1 VKSITFHL
9 FYSLLVAVSLQ
20 KFVNT
25 FKINLFLPLVKPG
38 FHSMKEYKMK
48 GMNLRFWSLLAAVAL
63 LFSACGDDS
72 PSRVITEEDII
83 ASDELSTQA
92 KEDLGTAITGM
103 MNDGVPTDYETMDV
117 SEWKAANVDF
127 KEALAKNP
135 NNEHAKFG
143 MAVTNFMVAI
153 KSESV
158 ENLYSDISNS
168 SNPFGSNSSTGVM
181 LKTAVAENILIGQQQ
196 NELPEMHEIQDTLAA
211 VIIPALDE
219 AISALKELQADPT
232 FVEELNIDGEIRKMG
247 YSEIST
253 LLAGYRVIRAAFV
266 FYVSWDLDFDQNG
279 SYDWLEGF
287 EDESAIPEGD
297 LFTPA
302 QEEALQVVIDMYS
315 VTHPFMTIRPAW
327 EAEYKQIDEQI
338 LLAAQDV
345 KSALN
350 SLPDDEMFLMNSG
363 DVEPG
368 EIEDANAA
376 LDSVIKYLQQP
387 LTVTIPEINEEIT
400 IEFSAITQITN
411 PKALGFAHGFYDVN
425 TWDEEHPVLYFTDA
439 NGVKTGDV
447 TDLVDILSD
456 EMLSDAQKI
465 AALDDLLYIPDPS
478 FSGVFPGMTEARY
491 WDIAMQLSEL

>member
-1 VKSITFHL
+1 MTGKKLSI
-9 FYSLLVAVSLQ
+9 VSL
-20 KFVNT
+20 
-25 FKINLFLPLVKPG
+25 I
-38 FHSMKEYKMK
+38 
-48 GMNLRFWSLLAAVAL
+48 AAIAL

-72 PSRVITEEDII
+72 PSRVISEEDII

-103 MNDGVPTDYETMDV
+103 MNDGVPTDYESMDV

-135 NNEHAKFG
+135 NNQDAKFG
-143 MAVTNFMVAI
+143 IAVTNFLVAI

-158 ENLYSDISNS
+158 ENLYSDLTNS
-168 SNPFGSNSSTGVM
+168 SNPFESNSSTGVM

-196 NELPEMHEIQDTLAA
+196 NAFPEMHEIQDTLAA
-211 VIIPALDE
+211 IVIPALDE
-219 AISALKELQADPT
+219 AIDALEDLQADPT
-232 FVEELNIDGEIRKMG
+232 FSEELEIDGEIRKMG

-266 FYVSWDLDFDQNG
+266 FYVSWDLDFDVNG
-279 SYDWLEGF
+279 SYDWIEGF
-287 EDESAIPEGD
+287 DDDTAIPEGE
-297 LFTPA
+297 LLTPA
-302 QEEALQVVIDMYS
+302 QEEAMQVVIDMYA
-315 VTHPFMTIRPAW
+315 VTHPFMTIRPEW

-338 LLAAQDV
+338 LKAAQDV

-350 SLPDDEMFLMNSG
+350 SLPDDEMYLMNST

-368 EIEDANAA
+368 ELDDANAA

-387 LTVTIPEINEEIT
+387 LTVTIPEINEEIS
-400 IEFSAITQITN
+400 IDFSAITQITN

-425 TWDEEHPVLYFTDA
+425 SWDEEHPVLYFTDA
-439 NGVKTGDV
+439 NGNQTGDV
-447 TDLVDILSD
+447 NDLVDILSD

-465 AALDDLLYIPDPS
+465 AAMDNLLYIPDPS

-491 WDIAMQLSEL
+491 WDIAMQLAEL